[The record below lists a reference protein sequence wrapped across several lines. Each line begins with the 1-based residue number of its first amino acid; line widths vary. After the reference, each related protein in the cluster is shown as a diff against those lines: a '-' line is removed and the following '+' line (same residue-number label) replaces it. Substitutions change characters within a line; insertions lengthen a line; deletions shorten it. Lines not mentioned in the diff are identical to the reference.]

1 MDKQKY
7 SSAETSINKNKV
19 PALYKIVEKYISKNS
34 TILDYGAGKYNTG
47 IEYYKE
53 KNITV
58 LPYDKYNRSK
68 ESNLKTFERVAQ
80 MGGVNTC
87 LCANVLNVIAENDVI
102 IDILEDIYNNLNV
115 HGTLFLSVYEGDRS
129 GKGKL
134 TCKGYQRNAK
144 TQDYIAFLKMVFP
157 LVERRGKL
165 LIARKTK
172 LGLFES
178 LNF

>member
-7 SSAETSINKNKV
+7 SSAETSINKNKI
-19 PALYKIVEKYISKNS
+19 PALYKIVEKYITENS
-34 TILDYGAGKYNTG
+34 IILDYGAGKYNTG
-47 IEYYKE
+47 VEYYKN

-58 LPYDKYNRSK
+58 LPYDKYNRSE
-68 ESNLKTFERVAQ
+68 ESNAKTFDSIKK
-80 MGGVNTC
+80 MNGVNVC

-115 HGTLFLSVYEGDRS
+115 HGTLFLNVYEGDRS
-129 GKGKL
+129 GKGKP

-144 TQDYIAFLKMVFP
+144 INEYIPFLKMVFP
-157 LVERRGKL
+157 LVERKGKL

-172 LGLFES
+172 LGWSES